1 MDKYDDIELN
11 VHVDELVVEQL
22 KTGRYRD
29 RYDSGPSDWLV
40 RAWQNIS
47 PTGQQRLSE
56 AIHRALLHESLEVR
70 LGALSALDMC
80 TDMVI
85 PDIILEVATQHGHLF
100 CGARYKSD
108 PVTVDRGRDLFRITA
123 AVARG
128 KEGTDFRHK
137 MAKDP
142 NYGVSVLASLA
153 YQEPDWAAEHIHELV
168 TPALDPQGTRLTVL
182 VYNLQCRPAVLRRAV
197 TNLAARQPDSKARL
211 EETIRTQVSAAALR
225 AELLQLLAE

>member
-11 VHVDELVVEQL
+11 VNVDDLVVEQL

-47 PTGQQRLSE
+47 PAGQQRLSE

-80 TDMVI
+80 TDMII
-85 PDIILEVATQHGHLF
+85 PDMILEVATQHRHLF
-100 CGARYKSD
+100 CGARYQGD
-108 PVTVDRGRDLFRITA
+108 PLTVDRGRDLLRITA
-123 AVARG
+123 AVAKG
-128 KEGTDFRHK
+128 KPGRDFRRK
-137 MAKDP
+137 MVKDP
-142 NYGVSVLASLA
+142 HYGVSVLASLA

-168 TPALDPQGTRLTVL
+168 TPALDPHGTRLTML
-182 VYNLQCRPAVLRRAV
+182 VYNLQHRPDVLRRAV
-197 TNLAARQPDSKARL
+197 ANLAARQPDSKARL
-211 EETIRTQVSAAALR
+211 AETIRTQVSEASLK
-225 AELLQLLAE
+225 AELLQLLVE